1 MVFAKTAALAYNR
14 VMKNRPK
21 KSAIFNIASPEK
33 PERIAKRIARAG
45 ICSRRE
51 AETYIADGRVKVNGA
66 LLESPAFTVTE
77 KDIIE
82 VDDVRLNK
90 AEPPRLWR
98 YHKPRGL
105 VVSNRDEKGRD
116 TIFTHLPASLPRV
129 ISVGR
134 LDIDSEGLLL
144 LTNDGDLSRHLEL
157 PATAWTR
164 KYRVR
169 VHGRVEEKKL
179 EEIAEGV
186 VVDGVQY
193 GPVLARLD
201 TQMNSNAWLT
211 VAIKEGRNREVRN
224 IMEYLGY
231 PVTRLLRLSYGP
243 FLLGR
248 LEAGGVDE
256 VKPSVLVEQ
265 LGMTADAIEHLDLPE
280 PKSSTLRLKPKSSAR
295 RQKSGQKSDKRSD
308 HRSGRRSDQRSDQS
322 SNRQYKSGKSG
333 NPRIRRP

>member
-1 MVFAKTAALAYNR
+1 
-14 VMKNRPK
+14 MKNRPQ
-21 KSAIFNIASPEK
+21 KSTGFSFTPSEK

-51 AETYIADGRVKVNGA
+51 AEVYIADGRVKVNGV

-77 KDIIE
+77 SDIIE
-82 VDDVRLNK
+82 VDNVRLSK

-105 VVSNRDEKGRD
+105 VVSNKDEKGRD
-116 TIFTHLPASLPRV
+116 TIFTKLPESLPRV
-129 ISVGR
+129 ISIGR

-144 LTNDGDLSRHLEL
+144 LTNDGELARHLEL
-157 PATAWTR
+157 PATGWTR

-169 VHGRVEEKKL
+169 VHGRVEEAKL

-186 VVDGVQY
+186 NIDGVQY
-193 GPVLARLD
+193 GPILARLD
-201 TQMNSNAWLT
+201 TQKNSNAWLT

-243 FLLGR
+243 FLLGK
-248 LEAGGVDE
+248 LEAGGVEE
-256 VKPSVLVEQ
+256 VKPSVLAQQ
-265 LGMTADAIEHLDLPE
+265 LGLPSDAIDAKGEKQAGSA
-280 PKSSTLRLKPKSSAR
+280 PKLRLKTKP
-295 RQKSGQKSDKRSD
+295 SGQKVTPANRNK
-308 HRSGRRSDQRSDQS
+308 HKQQR
-322 SNRQYKSGKSG
+322 
-333 NPRIRRP
+333 PRRP

>member
-21 KSAIFNIASPEK
+21 KSATFTIAASDK

-51 AETYIADGRVKVNGA
+51 AETYIADGRVKVNGE

-82 VDDVRLNK
+82 VDNVRLNK

-105 VVSNRDEKGRD
+105 VVSNKDEKGRD

-144 LTNDGDLSRHLEL
+144 LTNDGDLARHLEL
-157 PATAWTR
+157 PATGWTR

-201 TQMNSNAWLT
+201 TQKNSNAWLT

-224 IMEYLGY
+224 IMEHLGY

-248 LEAGGVDE
+248 LEAGAIDE
-256 VKPSVLVEQ
+256 VKPSVLAEQ
-265 LGMTADAIEHLDLPE
+265 LGVSAEAIGQAELPE
-280 PKSSTLRLKPKSSAR
+280 PKSSTLRLKPKSPAR
-295 RQKSGQKSDKRSD
+295 RQ
-308 HRSGRRSDQRSDQS
+308 RSDQRPGQRSDQRPDQRPDRH
-322 SNRQYKSGKSG
+322 NKSGKAG
-333 NPRIRRP
+333 KPRARRP

>member
-1 MVFAKTAALAYNR
+1 
-14 VMKNRPK
+14 MKNRPQ
-21 KSAIFNIASPEK
+21 KSTGFSFTPSEK

-51 AETYIADGRVKVNGA
+51 AEVYIADGRVKVNGV

-77 KDIIE
+77 SDIIE
-82 VDDVRLNK
+82 VDNVHLSK

-105 VVSNRDEKGRD
+105 VVSNKDEKGRD
-116 TIFTHLPASLPRV
+116 TIFTKLPESLPRV
-129 ISVGR
+129 ISIGR

-144 LTNDGDLSRHLEL
+144 LTNDGELARHLEL
-157 PATAWTR
+157 PATGWTR

-169 VHGRVEEKKL
+169 VHGRVEEAKL

-186 VVDGVQY
+186 NIDGVQY
-193 GPVLARLD
+193 GPILARLD
-201 TQMNSNAWLT
+201 TQKNSNAWLT

-243 FLLGR
+243 FLLGK
-248 LEAGGVDE
+248 LEAGGVEE
-256 VKPSVLVEQ
+256 VKPSVLAQQ
-265 LGMTADAIEHLDLPE
+265 LGLPSDAIDTKGDKQAGSA
-280 PKSSTLRLKPKSSAR
+280 PKLRLKTKP
-295 RQKSGQKSDKRSD
+295 SGQKATPANRNKQKQ
-308 HRSGRRSDQRSDQS
+308 QR
-322 SNRQYKSGKSG
+322 
-333 NPRIRRP
+333 PRRP

>member
-1 MVFAKTAALAYNR
+1 
-14 VMKNRPK
+14 MKNRPK
-21 KSAIFNIASPEK
+21 KTVAFNPDASDK

-45 ICSRRE
+45 ICSRRQAE
-51 AETYIADGRVKVNGA
+51 AYIAEGRVVVNGQR
-66 LLESPAFTVTE
+66 LDSPAFTVTA

-82 VDDVRLNK
+82 VDNVLLGK

-105 VVSNRDEKGRD
+105 VVSNKDEKGRD
-116 TIFTHLPASLPRV
+116 TIFTHLPENLPRV

-144 LTNDGDLSRHLEL
+144 LTNDGELARHLEL
-157 PATAWTR
+157 PATGWTR

-169 VHGRVEEKKL
+169 VHGRVEEEKL

-186 VVDGVQY
+186 QIDGVQY
-193 GPVLARLD
+193 GPILARLD
-201 TQMNSNAWLT
+201 KQMNSNAWLT

-224 IMEYLGY
+224 IMEHLGY

-248 LEAGGVDE
+248 LEAGRVEE
-256 VKPSVLVEQ
+256 VKASVLAEQ
-265 LGMTADAIEHLDLPE
+265 LGLSPDAIEKLDIPGK
-280 PKSSTLRLKPKSSAR
+280 KSPTLRLKAK
-295 RQKSGQKSDKRSD
+295 KSGKARPPKRNDSPKNN
-308 HRSGRRSDQRSDQS
+308 GQRSDSQR
-322 SNRQYKSGKSG
+322 NNGPKRSGTFSKK
-333 NPRIRRP
+333 RPSAS